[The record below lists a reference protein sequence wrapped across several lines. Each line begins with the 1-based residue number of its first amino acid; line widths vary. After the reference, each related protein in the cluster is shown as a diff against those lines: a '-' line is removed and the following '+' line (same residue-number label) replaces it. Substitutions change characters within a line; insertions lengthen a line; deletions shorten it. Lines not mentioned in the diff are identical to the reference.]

1 MLIIETP
8 TFTRQIGAILSD
20 EEYRQLQ
27 NQLVEQ
33 PDLGAVIPGTKG
45 LRKMRFAESGKGK
58 RGGGRLIY
66 YWLVNSE
73 TLYMVFAY
81 RKSKAEDLTKAQLSM
96 LAKQVEEY
104 IHEG

>member
-8 TFTRQIGAILSD
+8 TFTKQISAILSD
-20 EEYRQLQ
+20 DEYRHLQ
-27 NQLVEQ
+27 NLLVEH

-45 LRKMRFAESGKGK
+45 LRKLRFAEGGKGK

-73 TLYMVFAY
+73 VLYMVYAY
-81 RKSKAEDLTKAQLSM
+81 RKSAAEDLTKAQLKT
-96 LAKQVEEY
+96 LAKQVGGY
-104 IHEG
+104 IDER